1 MKTNQLK
8 AGAALSYVMIIVS
21 NLISLIYTPVM
32 LRVMGQSEY
41 GLYGYV
47 SGFASNLSILSFGFG
62 SAYVRNYAK
71 YKKNQDEEG
80 LAGLNGLFI
89 TVFCGIGLFALLV
102 GCGLCTFSDAIFGEK
117 LTVDEL
123 GKAKILL
130 FLMVLNIV
138 VSFPFSVFNSYV
150 TASQQFLYQRL
161 SRIIQK
167 ILVPCV
173 TLPLLYMGFGAVG
186 VTVVTLLM
194 TVALGIADIIAAMGK
209 FRMRI
214 SFKNCDF
221 GLMREIVPFTFFVF
235 LNMIVEQINWSI
247 DRFIIGRFYGTALVA
262 VYNIGALINAY
273 YREFSTAIS
282 SVFTPRINNLV
293 VSESNN
299 MELTQ
304 LMTKVGRIQ
313 FMFLSLVLSGFFF
326 LGQFFIEKWAGEGY
340 ENAYYVALILMVP
353 VTIPLCQNIAIEVQ
367 RAKNK
372 HQFRAV
378 LYLFMALLNLG
389 MTLYLCPRYGII
401 GSAAATAFVTV
412 VGNGF
417 IINWFYHCKLGLDM
431 GYYWKDVLKILPAF
445 ILPILA
451 GIGMNYVIDTTNML
465 IFVVKGV
472 IYVAVYMVSLW
483 FFAMNDY
490 EKGLI
495 GGAFRKL
502 RRKA

>member
-1 MKTNQLK
+1 MKTNQVK
-8 AGAALSYVMIIVS
+8 AGAMLSYVMIIVS

-62 SAYVRNYAK
+62 SAYVRNFAR
-71 YKKNQDEEG
+71 YKKNQDEDG

-89 TVFCGIGLFALLV
+89 TVFSGIALFALAV
-102 GCGLCTFSDAIFGEK
+102 GCVLCFFSDSIFGKK

-167 ILVPCV
+167 LLVPFV
-173 TLPLLYMGFGAVG
+173 TLPLLYMGYGAVG
-186 VTVVTLLM
+186 VTVVTLAM
-194 TVALGIADIIAAMGK
+194 TVALGLLDIFVAVTK
-209 FRMRI
+209 FGMRV

-221 GLMREIVPFTFFVF
+221 GLVREIAPFTFFVF

-247 DRFIIGRFYGTALVA
+247 DKFIIGRFFGTAVVA

-282 SVFTPRINNLV
+282 SVFTPRINDLV
-293 VSESNN
+293 VSEANN
-299 MELTQ
+299 KELTE
-304 LMTKVGRIQ
+304 LLTKVGRIQ
-313 FMFLSLVLSGFFF
+313 FMFLGMILTGFVF
-326 LGQFFIEKWAGEGY
+326 LGQFFVQRWAGAGY
-340 ENAYYVALILMVP
+340 ENAYYVALILMAP
-353 VTIPLCQNIAIEVQ
+353 VTIPLCQNIAIEIQ

-372 HQFRAV
+372 HQFRAI
-378 LYLFMALLNLG
+378 LYFFMALFNLG
-389 MTLYLCPRYGII
+389 FTLYLCPRYGII
-401 GSAAATAFVTV
+401 GSAAATAFVTLL
-412 VGNGF
+412 GNGL
-417 IINWFYHCKLGLDM
+417 IINIFYHKKLGLDM
-431 GYYWKDVLKILPAF
+431 IYYWKNILRFAPAF
-445 ILPILA
+445 ILPALA
-451 GIGMNYVIDTTNML
+451 GMGMNLLTDTTNMG
-465 IFVVKGV
+465 IFVVKGIV
-472 IYVAVYMVSLW
+472 YVAVYVISMW
-483 FFAMNDY
+483 FFGMNEY
-490 EKGLI
+490 EKGLF
-495 GGAFRKL
+495 GGVLRKL
-502 RRKA
+502 LRR